1 MPEPSPTPGGQQR
14 TVTLLSYRAIFD
26 LEYRIHRV
34 PGAEHIRLPFANGVA
49 LSAVVWS
56 LAAIVAIVI
65 AGAIPGLSV
74 LIGLLPPPI
83 HYVMLPV
90 GVGVLLARYR
100 PDGRPAHAFLA
111 AVVRHACA
119 TKEIDAFAPTPAV
132 GSEFRFAQDICFLP
146 DTTGSAYRPGTLT
159 GPARVLLRYQAGA
172 QADGDTLELTQTSTV
187 AQWQAK
193 ELTLRPGQRLVIHP
207 APALSQEPSL

>member
-1 MPEPSPTPGGQQR
+1 MTEPASASGRQQQ

-56 LAAIVAIVI
+56 VAAIAAILLI
-65 AGAIPGLSV
+65 GAIPVLGR

-90 GVGVLLARYR
+90 GAGVLLARYR

-119 TKEIDAFAPTPAV
+119 TKDLDAFAPTPAV
-132 GSEFRFAQDICFLP
+132 GSEVRFTSDICFLP
-146 DTTGSAYRPGTLT
+146 DASGPAYRPGTLA
-159 GPARVLLRYQAGA
+159 GPARVLLRYQAA
-172 QADGDTLELTQTSTV
+172 TQPNGDTLELTQTSTTP
-187 AQWQAK
+187 QWQAK
-193 ELTLRPGQRLVIHP
+193 ELVLGAGQRLLIHP
-207 APALSQEPSL
+207 ATTNEATP